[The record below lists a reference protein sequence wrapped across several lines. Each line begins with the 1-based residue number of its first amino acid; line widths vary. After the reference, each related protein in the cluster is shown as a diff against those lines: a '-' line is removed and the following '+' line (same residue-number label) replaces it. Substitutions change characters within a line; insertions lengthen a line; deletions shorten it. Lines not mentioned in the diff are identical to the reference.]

1 MTWID
6 APAAW
11 AADRP
16 VDAHITTTLQA
27 QLQAVHDSSGS
38 DLSGGLL
45 SDGAIKLAPTSA
57 VTWAWSDLIP
67 RPVRCLRAQGDTGW
81 RPITVEILG
90 ILGAPGKTTVRAF
103 PAPSRGMLVSTAGDA
118 TPDSIDSADLEWTDA
133 VTAARVSGT
142 VTPTIVGATVARGI
156 VVPIV
161 WLKMAIMGDQDLS
174 IYDVRITEEV

>member
-1 MTWID
+1 
-6 APAAW
+6 
-11 AADRP
+11 
-16 VDAHITTTLQA
+16 
-27 QLQAVHDSSGS
+27 
-38 DLSGGLL
+38 
-45 SDGAIKLAPTSA
+45 
-57 VTWAWSDLIP
+57 
-67 RPVRCLRAQGDTGW
+67 
-81 RPITVEILG
+81 
-90 ILGAPGKTTVRAF
+90 
-103 PAPSRGMLVSTAGDA
+103 MLVSTAGDA